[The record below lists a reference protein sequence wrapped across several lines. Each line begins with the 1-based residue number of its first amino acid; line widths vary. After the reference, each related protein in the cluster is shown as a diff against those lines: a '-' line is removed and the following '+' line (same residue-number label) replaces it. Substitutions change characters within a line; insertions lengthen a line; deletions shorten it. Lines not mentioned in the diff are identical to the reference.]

1 MRYKQLIF
9 QMYIVEPAG
18 QRFKSLFDNK
28 TVESVFDFLSQETQV
43 HQMIESTKDNRPA
56 MESIIELLEEE
67 FPFNYEFNLDFN
79 YKYRQII
86 GSMVRF
92 IMGHYDYFPDK
103 PKKMKKGH
111 YIQSAI
117 VYKRF

>member
-1 MRYKQLIF
+1 MRHKPLIF
-9 QMYIVEPAG
+9 QMYIVEPAS
-18 QRFKSLFDNK
+18 QRFKSLFSNK
-28 TVESVFDFLSQETQV
+28 TIESIFDFLSGKTQV
-43 HQMIESTKDNRPA
+43 EQMIDSTKDNRPA
-56 MESIIELLEEE
+56 MESIIESLEDK
-67 FPFNYEFNLDFN
+67 FPFNHEFNLDYE

-117 VYKRF
+117 VYKKF